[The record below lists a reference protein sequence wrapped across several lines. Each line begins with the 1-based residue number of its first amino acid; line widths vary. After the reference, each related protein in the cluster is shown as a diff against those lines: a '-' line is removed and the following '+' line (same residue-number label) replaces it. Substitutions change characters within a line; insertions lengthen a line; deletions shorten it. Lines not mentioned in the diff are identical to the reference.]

1 MRAVQEQIAPW
12 VAQQFTTLGTDGF
25 GLSDTRG
32 ALRRHFKVDAE
43 SIVVSA
49 LQQLAAQGDIKPK
62 LIQEA
67 IDKYQI
73 NDVRAADAGNT
84 EGSG

>member
-1 MRAVQEQIAPW
+1 MNLNDLIE
-12 VAQQFTTLGTDGF
+12 
-25 GLSDTRG
+25 
-32 ALRRHFKVDAE
+32 ALDQRYGNPHAKECA
-43 SIVVSA
+43 
-49 LQQLAAQGDIKPK
+49 

>member
-1 MRAVQEQIAPW
+1 
-12 VAQQFTTLGTDGF
+12 
-25 GLSDTRG
+25 
-32 ALRRHFKVDAE
+32 
-43 SIVVSA
+43 
-49 LQQLAAQGDIKPK
+49 LAAQGDIKPK